1 MWEGL
6 ISGMMVGIKTTL
18 IPYNIAVVLFGCFVG
33 SFIGM
38 LPGLGPITAVALM
51 IPVTYGLEP
60 SSGMVLLAG
69 VYYGAIFGGS
79 TCSILINAPGEAA
92 TVATAFDG
100 YPLAQK
106 GHPGKALAIAAYSSF
121 SGGTIAVVL
130 LMLAAPA
137 MAQVAK
143 SFQSSDYFALMV
155 LGLTAVSA
163 FAGRGGF
170 LKALLMTV
178 VGLMLATIG
187 TDQTSGVQR
196 FTFGSLN
203 LLDGLSFLMLAMATF
218 AITEALVMILKKEE
232 ITEVFD
238 SESVGKI
245 GDLKVTKQEFKKIAP
260 TIGRSSLLGFFIGAL
275 PGAGATLGSFLS
287 YGMERNLAKPEDKE
301 EFGKGSIIGLA
312 APETGNNAA
321 SSGSFVP
328 LLTLGIPGSGTTAVM
343 LGALIAYGIE
353 PGPRMFVERPEIF
366 WAVIMSMYLGNVFL
380 LILNLPLIPY
390 FARLLAVPRTV
401 LIPGI
406 FFFSIIGVY
415 LVTFNTFDIYMMVGV
430 AAVAL
435 IVRMLNF
442 PMAPILLGFILGGL
456 MEDNLRRSLI
466 IYEGSLSFLWNRPIT
481 LVINL
486 ITLAIFST
494 PFIQWILARAKA
506 PKAGIT
512 KEHQEEA

>member
-1 MWEGL
+1 MA
-6 ISGMMVGIKTTL
+6 SGIMVGISTTL
-18 IPYNIAVVLFGCFVG
+18 IPINIAMVLLGCFVG

-51 IPVTYGLEP
+51 IPVTYGFDP
-60 SSGMVLLAG
+60 STGMVLLAG

-100 YPLAQK
+100 YPMAQQGK
-106 GHPGKALAIAAYSSF
+106 PGKALAIAAYSSF

-130 LMLAAPA
+130 LMLGAPV
-137 MAQVAK
+137 MANVAK

-155 LGLTAVSA
+155 MGLTAVSA
-163 FAGRGGF
+163 FAGKGGF

-178 VGLMLATIG
+178 VGLMLATVG

-196 FTFGSLN
+196 FTFGSLD
-203 LLDGLSFLMLAMATF
+203 LLDGLSFVMLAMATF
-218 AITEALVMILKKEE
+218 AITEGLIMVLKRQDTTGVFK
-232 ITEVFD
+232 TENLAGI
-238 SESVGKI
+238 S
-245 GDLKVTKQEFKKIAP
+245 DLKVSKAEFKKMAP

-287 YGMERNLAKPEDKE
+287 YGMERNLAKPEDRE
-301 EFGKGSIIGLA
+301 QFGKGSIIGLA

-321 SSGSFVP
+321 SSGSFIP

-353 PGPRMFVERPEIF
+353 PGPRMFVERPEVF

-390 FARLLAVPRTV
+390 FARLLAVPKNI

-415 LVTFNTFDIYMMVGV
+415 LLTFNTFDIKAMILIAV
-430 AAVAL
+430 VAL
-435 IVRMLNF
+435 VLRLLDF
-442 PMAPILLGFILGGL
+442 PMAPLLLGFILGGL
-456 MEDNLRRSLI
+456 MEDNLRRSLM
-466 IYEGSLSFLWNRPIT
+466 IYDGSFAFLWERSIT

-486 ITLAIFST
+486 ITLALLAS
-494 PFIQWILARAKA
+494 PLLQWIWTRR
-506 PKAGIT
+506 
-512 KEHQEEA
+512 KES

>member
-1 MWEGL
+1 
-6 ISGMMVGIKTTL
+6 MVGITTTM
-18 IPYNIAVVLFGCFVG
+18 IPINIVMVLLGCFVG

-51 IPVTYGLEP
+51 IPITYGLDP
-60 SSGMVLLAG
+60 STGMVLLAG

-100 YPLAQK
+100 YPMAQQGK
-106 GHPGKALAIAAYSSF
+106 PGKALAIAAYSSF
-121 SGGTIAVVL
+121 SGGTIAVIL
-130 LMLAAPA
+130 LMLGAPI
-137 MAQVAK
+137 MANVAK

-155 LGLTAVSA
+155 MGLTAVSA

-178 VGLMLATIG
+178 VGLMLATVG

-196 FTFGSLN
+196 FTFGSMN
-203 LLDGLSFLMLAMATF
+203 LLDGLSFVMLAMATF
-218 AITEALVMILKKEE
+218 AITEGLIMVLKRQD
-232 ITEVFD
+232 TTGVFKAENIAGI
-238 SESVGKI
+238 S
-245 GDLKVTKQEFKKIAP
+245 DLKVTKEEFKKIAP

-287 YGMERNLAKPEDKE
+287 YGMERNLAKPADRKQ
-301 EFGKGSIIGLA
+301 FGKGSLIGLA

-321 SSGSFVP
+321 STGSFIP

-390 FARLLAVPRTV
+390 FARLLAVPKNI

-415 LVTFNTFDIYMMVGV
+415 LITFNNFDIKAMILIST
-430 AAVAL
+430 VAL
-435 IVRMLNF
+435 VLRLLDF
-442 PMAPILLGFILGGL
+442 PMAPLLLGFILGGL
-456 MEDNLRRSLI
+456 MEDNLRRSLM
-466 IYEGSLSFLWNRPIT
+466 IYDGSFSFLWERSIT
-481 LVINL
+481 LIINL
-486 ITLAIFST
+486 ITLSLLAT
-494 PFIQWILARAKA
+494 PVLQWFLARRGKA
-506 PKAGIT
+506 T
-512 KEHQEEA
+512 DQ

>member
-6 ISGMMVGIKTTL
+6 GSGIMVGITTTL
-18 IPYNIAVVLFGCFVG
+18 IPINIVMVLLGCFVG

-51 IPVTYGLEP
+51 IPITYGLDP
-60 SSGMVLLAG
+60 ATGMVLLAG

-100 YPLAQK
+100 YPMAQQGK
-106 GHPGKALAIAAYSSF
+106 PGKALAIAAYSSF
-121 SGGTIAVVL
+121 SGGTIAVIL
-130 LMLAAPA
+130 LMLGAPI
-137 MAQVAK
+137 MANVAK

-155 LGLTAVSA
+155 MGLTAVSA
-163 FAGRGGF
+163 FAGKGGF

-178 VGLMLATIG
+178 VGLMLATVG

-196 FTFGSLN
+196 FTFGSMD
-203 LLDGLSFLMLAMATF
+203 LLDGLSFVMIAMATF
-218 AITEALVMILKKEE
+218 AITEGLIMVLKRQD
-232 ITEVFD
+232 TTGVFKAENIAGI
-238 SESVGKI
+238 S
-245 GDLKVTKQEFKKIAP
+245 DLKVTKEEFKKIAP
-260 TIGRSSLLGFFIGAL
+260 TIARSSLLGFFIGAL

-287 YGMERNLAKPEDKE
+287 YGMERNLAKPADRKQ
-301 EFGKGSIIGLA
+301 FGKGSLIGLA

-321 SSGSFVP
+321 STGSFIP

-353 PGPRMFVERPEIF
+353 PGPRMFVERPEVF

-390 FARLLAVPRTV
+390 FARLLAVPKNI
-401 LIPGI
+401 LIPAI

-415 LVTFNTFDIYMMVGV
+415 LITFNNFDIKAMILI
-430 AAVAL
+430 ATVAL
-435 IVRMLNF
+435 VLRLLDF
-442 PMAPILLGFILGGL
+442 PMAPLLLGFILGGL
-456 MEDNLRRSLI
+456 MEDNLRRSLM
-466 IYEGSLSFLWNRPIT
+466 IYDGSFSFLWERSIT
-481 LVINL
+481 LIINL
-486 ITLAIFST
+486 ITLSLLAT
-494 PFIQWILARAKA
+494 PVLQWFLARRGN
-506 PKAGIT
+506 PKVA
-512 KEHQEEA
+512 

>member
-6 ISGMMVGIKTTL
+6 GSGIMVGITTTL
-18 IPYNIAVVLFGCFVG
+18 IPINIVMVLLGCFVG

-51 IPVTYGLEP
+51 IPITYGLDP
-60 SSGMVLLAG
+60 ATGMVLLAG

-100 YPLAQK
+100 YPMAQQGK
-106 GHPGKALAIAAYSSF
+106 PGKALAIAAYSSF
-121 SGGTIAVVL
+121 SGGTIAVIL
-130 LMLAAPA
+130 LMLGAPI
-137 MAQVAK
+137 MANVAK

-155 LGLTAVSA
+155 MGLTAVSA
-163 FAGRGGF
+163 FAGKGGF

-178 VGLMLATIG
+178 VGLMLATVG

-196 FTFGSLN
+196 FTFGSMD
-203 LLDGLSFLMLAMATF
+203 LLDGLSFVMIAMATF
-218 AITEALVMILKKEE
+218 AITEGLIMVLKRQD
-232 ITEVFD
+232 TTGVFKAENIAGI
-238 SESVGKI
+238 S
-245 GDLKVTKQEFKKIAP
+245 DLKVTKEEFKKIAP
-260 TIGRSSLLGFFIGAL
+260 TIARSSLLGFFIGAL

-287 YGMERNLAKPEDKE
+287 YGMERNLAKPADRKQ
-301 EFGKGSIIGLA
+301 FGKGSLIGLA

-321 SSGSFVP
+321 STGSFIP

-366 WAVIMSMYLGNVFL
+366 WAVIMSMYMGNIFL

-390 FARLLAVPRTV
+390 FARLLAVPKNI
-401 LIPGI
+401 LIPAI

-415 LVTFNTFDIYMMVGV
+415 LITFNNFDIKAMILI
-430 AAVAL
+430 ATVAL
-435 IVRMLNF
+435 VLRLLDF
-442 PMAPILLGFILGGL
+442 PMAPLLLGFILGGL
-456 MEDNLRRSLI
+456 MEDNLRRSLM
-466 IYEGSLSFLWNRPIT
+466 IYDGSFSFLWERSIT
-481 LVINL
+481 LIINL
-486 ITLAIFST
+486 ITLSLLAT
-494 PFIQWILARAKA
+494 PVLQWFLARRGN
-506 PKAGIT
+506 PKVA
-512 KEHQEEA
+512 